1 MIRDPIQEGL
11 ASGWKVTDAARLQS
25 DLALQADVAIIG
37 SGAGGGVTVEILAKA
52 GLAVLIIEEGPLKS
66 SRDFNMR
73 EADAYPQLYQESA
86 ARKTRDKAI
95 TILQGR
101 CVGGSTAVNW
111 TTSFRTPPATLSYW
125 ERQFGL
131 KECSSAALA
140 PWFETMEQRLSIA
153 PWTVPPNEN
162 NDLLRRGALKLGLH
176 VGAIRRNVRDCWNLG
191 YCGTG
196 CPTNAKQSMLVTTIP
211 SALSLGA
218 MLLTRARVEKLV
230 FSGNRVSAIECRAM
244 DETGVRPREPKIRIA
259 ARHVVLAA
267 GAIGSPAILLRSQAP
282 DPNRLIGTR
291 TFLHPTVIS
300 AALMPSRVDGHAGAP
315 QSIYSD
321 QFLGSQPID
330 GPIGYKL
337 EVPPLYPLLFGIT
350 LHGHGEKHAAL
361 MRQFPHAHVLL
372 ALLRDGFHERSEGG
386 TVMLRKDG
394 SALLDYPITEFVWDG
409 VRRALLSMAEIQFAA
424 GARSAGPVHELGEQY
439 ASWPEARAAI
449 ETLPLKP
456 LLARVVSAHV
466 MGGCAMGAEPKFSV
480 VNAYGMHHQV
490 ENLSVFDGSVFPTSL
505 GANPSLSIY
514 GLTARNA
521 SRLAEQL
528 SGKPAPDILG
538 RKQDS

>member
-1 MIRDPIQEGL
+1 MIRDPIEEGL

-25 DLALQADVAIIG
+25 DLALEADVAIVG
-37 SGAGGGVTVEILAKA
+37 SGAGGGAAAEILAKA
-52 GLAVLIIEEGPLKS
+52 GLKVLIIEEGLLKS
-66 SRDFNMR
+66 SRDFKMR

-111 TTSFRTPPATLSYW
+111 TTSFRTPPGTLAYW

-140 PWFETMEQRLSIA
+140 PWFEIMEQRLSIA
-153 PWTVPPNEN
+153 PWTVAPNEN
-162 NDLLRRGALKLGLH
+162 NDLLRRGALKLGIH
-176 VGAIRRNVRDCWNLG
+176 VGAIRRNVKGCWNLG
-191 YCGTG
+191 YCGMG
-196 CPTNAKQSMLVTTIP
+196 CPINAQQSMLVTTIP

-218 MLLTRARVEKLV
+218 TLLTRARVEKLQ
-230 FSGNRVSAIECRAM
+230 FSGSRVSGVECRAM
-244 DETGVRPREPKIRIA
+244 DAGGVRPREQRIRVT

-267 GAIGSPAILLRSQAP
+267 GGIGSPAILLRSQAP
-282 DPNRLIGTR
+282 DPNQLVGTR

-300 AALMPSRVDGHAGAP
+300 AALMQQRVDGYAGAP
-315 QSIYSD
+315 QSVYSD
-321 QFLGSQPID
+321 QFLGTQPID
-330 GPIGYKL
+330 GPIGYKI

-350 LHGHGEKHAAL
+350 LQGYGEKHAAL
-361 MRQFPHAHVLL
+361 MRQFPHAQVLL
-372 ALLRDGFHERSEGG
+372 ALLRDGFHEHSQGG
-386 TVMLRKDG
+386 RVKLRKDG
-394 SALLDYPITEFVWDG
+394 SALLDYPINDFVWDG

-424 GARSAGPVHELGEQY
+424 GAKSAGPVHELGEQY
-439 ASWPEARAAI
+439 ASWPQARAAI
-449 ETLPLKP
+449 EKLPLKP

-466 MGGCAMGAEPKFSV
+466 MGGCGMGADAKFSV
-480 VNAYGMHHQV
+480 VNAYGRHHQV

-505 GANPSLSIY
+505 GANPQLSIY

-521 SRLAEQL
+521 SRLAQEL
-528 SGKPAPDILG
+528 SGKPAPDILE
-538 RKQDS
+538 RKAAA